1 MLESIKMDATK
12 VDTQIP
18 IVDLNNTF
26 IRRLANS
33 FAQWLPNAVRCRFL
47 SPGGR
52 YVCLLLY
59 AGRTSNFVLRGPI
72 CVL

>member
-1 MLESIKMDATK
+1 MLESIKTDVTK

-18 IVDLNNTF
+18 IADPNNIF
-26 IRRLANS
+26 IRRLAYS
-33 FAQWLPNAVRCRFL
+33 FAEWFPNAMLCRFL

-52 YVCLLLY
+52 YVSLHPH
-59 AGRTSNFVLRGPI
+59 AGSTCDFVLRGPI